1 MAAAW
6 GLILLLIGFT
16 LATGSGSQ
24 AQVLEK
30 VASSIFKDAC
40 VSYAEDSA
48 SLVALLTST
57 GCKSRY
63 IMLSPDPP
71 DGYYRWPSF
80 QAIQSS
86 QVVIEALA
94 SEAEK
99 PSRQVVVRCP
109 SDGLIFKS
117 RGDNTAFLA
126 KNIHF
131 QVCGPKYICISHIG
145 WYCQCLVSG
154 SGLHPVLC

>member
-1 MAAAW
+1 MAMAAAW
-6 GLILLLIGFT
+6 GLVWVLVGFT
-16 LATGSGSQ
+16 LATGSQ
-24 AQVLEK
+24 AQLLDK
-30 VASSIFKDAC
+30 IASSIFENAC

-48 SLVALLTST
+48 SLVALLTSP

-86 QVVIEALA
+86 QIVIEALA
-94 SEAEK
+94 SEADK

-126 KNIHF
+126 KNIQF
-131 QVCGPKYICISHIG
+131 EVCDHMKYAFNI
-145 WYCQCLVSG
+145 
-154 SGLHPVLC
+154 